1 MSSKQEDISGK
12 LNKQNSLEISSEI
25 LNCCMQRLKILWNY
39 TMELLTCLLLLL
51 LKKFIVEKFLGKFL
65 QLVKVLSKNCR
76 KVLN

>member
-1 MSSKQEDISGK
+1 MSSKEEDISGK
-12 LNKQNSLEISSEI
+12 LNKQNSLEISLEI
-25 LNCCMQRLKILWNY
+25 LNCCIQRLKILRNY

-65 QLVKVLSKNCR
+65 QLTKVLSKNCR